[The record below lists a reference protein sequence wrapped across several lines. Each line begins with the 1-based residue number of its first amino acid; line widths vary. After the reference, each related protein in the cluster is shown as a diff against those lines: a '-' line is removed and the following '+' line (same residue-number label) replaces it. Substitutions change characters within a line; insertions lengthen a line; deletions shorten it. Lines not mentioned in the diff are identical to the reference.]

1 VKRAGL
7 ILAVPA
13 MLLALPHPAAAQGFF
28 ERLFG
33 PPQGQQPGQQPGV
46 PPQYRPQPGYRPLPQ
61 PQPGVPPQYR
71 PQPAPQPQPQ
81 RRQQQQSQQR
91 PAPQQQQPQQQAE
104 PAPAVEPPPAPY
116 EKELLRLAEIMGSLA
131 LLRPLCTAPDA
142 QEWSRRMQILLE
154 AEGSTPGRRERLA
167 GAYNKGY
174 RAYALTYRVCT
185 PSAQEASVRFLG
197 EGEQLAR
204 SITGRYGG

>member
-1 VKRAGL
+1 VKRLGL
-7 ILAVPA
+7 TLAVPA
-13 MLLALPHPAAAQGFF
+13 MLLTLPAPASAQGFF

-33 PPQGQQPGQQPGV
+33 PPPGQ
-46 PPQYRPQPGYRPLPQ
+46 Q

-71 PQPAPQPQPQ
+71 QQQPQYRPQPQYRQQPVPQQPRRQQPQTQRPAPQ
-81 RRQQQQSQQR
+81 
-91 PAPQQQQPQQQAE
+91 PQQQQPQQQAE

-131 LLRPLCTAPDA
+131 MLRPLCSAPDA
-142 QEWSRRMQILLE
+142 SEWSRRMQVLLE
-154 AEGSTPGRRERLA
+154 AEGSTPGRKERLA
-167 GAYNKGY
+167 GAYNRGY
-174 RAYALTYRVCT
+174 QAYALTYRVCT
-185 PSAQEASVRFLG
+185 PSAQEASVRFLA

>member
-1 VKRAGL
+1 MKRLGL
-7 ILAVPA
+7 TLAVPA
-13 MLLALPHPAAAQGFF
+13 MLLTLPAPASAQGFF

-33 PPQGQQPGQQPGV
+33 PPPGQ
-46 PPQYRPQPGYRPLPQ
+46 Q

-71 PQPAPQPQPQ
+71 QQPGYRPLPQSLPQQQYRQQPAPQPRRPQPQ
-81 RRQQQQSQQR
+81 TQR
-91 PAPQQQQPQQQAE
+91 PAPQPQQQPPQQQAE

-131 LLRPLCTAPDA
+131 MLRPLCSAPDA
-142 QEWSRRMQILLE
+142 SEWSRRMQVLLE
-154 AEGSTPGRRERLA
+154 AEGSTPGRKERLA
-167 GAYNKGY
+167 GAYNRGY
-174 RAYALTYRVCT
+174 QAYALTYRVCT
-185 PSAQEASVRFLG
+185 PSAQEASVRFLA

>member
-1 VKRAGL
+1 MRHAGL
-7 ILAVPA
+7 GLALSA
-13 MLLALPHPAAAQGFF
+13 MLLGAPQPAAAQGFF

-33 PPQGQQPGQQPGV
+33 PPPGQQPGV

-61 PQPGVPPQYR
+61 PLPQQQYR
-71 PQPAPQPQPQ
+71 PQPAPQQQPQQRRPQPQ
-81 RRQQQQSQQR
+81 SQR
-91 PAPQQQQPQQQAE
+91 PAPQQQQQQPPQQQAE

-131 LLRPLCTAPDA
+131 MLRPLCTAPDA
-142 QEWSRRMQILLE
+142 QEWSQRMQVLLE
-154 AEGSTPGRRERLA
+154 AEGSTPGRKERLA

-174 RAYALTYRVCT
+174 QAYALTYRVCT
-185 PSAQEASVRFLG
+185 PSAQEASVRFLA